1 MSERLKILLVGYELL
16 GADRSAEYLQNHAAI
31 SWATLKRYL
40 RDLRHMGCE
49 IVCRREPSGSLYRL
63 ENPEAVQE
71 KLITWLRLEREHT
84 LV

>member
-16 GADRSAEYLQNHAAI
+16 GVDRSAEYLQNHAAV

-40 RDLRHMGCE
+40 SDLRHMGCE
-49 IVCRREPSGSLYRL
+49 IVCRRGPSGSFYHL
-63 ENPEAVQE
+63 ENPDAVQE
-71 KLITWLRLEREHT
+71 KLTTWVRLEREGT